1 MGATHVKAFSNMDGV
16 SVAAV
21 SANNPLALNGDL
33 TTVGGNLGH
42 AGAAYDFSNVR
53 KYAHWRDL
61 VADPDLDAVDICLPT
76 DLHLPVTLA
85 ALGSGKHVLCE
96 KPMALTAEE
105 CDQMVSASREADRVL
120 MVGQVLR
127 FWPEY
132 LHLEDFVKSGKHGKV
147 IAATFVRRC
156 GLPDWSK
163 WLPDEKR
170 SGGALLDLLVHD
182 IDQALSLF
190 GVPAKVTAKSLGGP
204 DSVSASLIYPGGPE
218 VRIQGGWFAPE
229 TEFSMSFQV
238 RAERGELLLNAGGLR
253 MNDVQ
258 GNSTAIETGGEGYDA
273 EVRYFVE
280 CCRSNKQPERCLPQD
295 SAKAVKLAL
304 ALKESR
310 SKGGEQIPCAL

>member
-1 MGATHVKAFSNMDGV
+1 
-16 SVAAV
+16 
-21 SANNPLALNGDL
+21 
-33 TTVGGNLGH
+33 
-42 AGAAYDFSNVR
+42 
-53 KYAHWRDL
+53 
-61 VADPDLDAVDICLPT
+61 
-76 DLHLPVTLA
+76 
-85 ALGSGKHVLCE
+85 
-96 KPMALTAEE
+96 MALTAEE
-105 CDQMVSASREADRVL
+105 CDQMISASREADRVL

-182 IDQALSLF
+182 IDQALFLF

-258 GNSTAIETGGEGYDA
+258 
-273 EVRYFVE
+273 